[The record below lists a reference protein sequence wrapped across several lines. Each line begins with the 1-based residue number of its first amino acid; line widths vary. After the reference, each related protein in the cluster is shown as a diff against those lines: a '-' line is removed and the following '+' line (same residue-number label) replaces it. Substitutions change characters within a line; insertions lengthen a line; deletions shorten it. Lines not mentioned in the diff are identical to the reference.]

1 MNQLWMRETYYTGRS
16 IFIHNGRIVN
26 LAVPTDIVAFPGS
39 TALTMNFVF
48 RYKKQP
54 HYAGFPLKTSV
65 RYGTIAT
72 AFGATAGIFAVFFFG
87 EVPRVRKDILMNIPV
102 IGGYWERSIP
112 PEDNVS

>member
-1 MNQLWMRETYYTGRS
+1 MVSPFAARS
-16 IFIHNGRIVN
+16 
-26 LAVPTDIVAFPGS
+26 AASPAS
-39 TALTMNFVF
+39 TTNHRSPFAL

-112 PEDNVS
+112 PEDNPF